1 MGLSKT
7 IILQSEDDTRKLA
20 QEFASIL
27 KNGDCVVLN
36 GELGVGKTFF
46 VKRLVEC
53 FGIERSSSPSFALVN
68 VYEGEKII
76 NHFDFYRI
84 KSNEELFDI
93 GYNEYIGDTESITLI
108 EWGNLFPDVLPVKR
122 LDLNFSFNPDMSRT
136 VEILG

>member
-1 MGLSKT
+1 MRLVKT
-7 IILQSEDDTRKLA
+7 VILNSEEDTGNLA
-20 QEFASIL
+20 KEYAGIL

-53 FGIERSSSPSFALVN
+53 FGIAKSSSPSFALVN

-84 KSNEELFDI
+84 KSDEELFDI
-93 GYNEYIGDTESITLI
+93 GYNEYIGDTDSITLI
-108 EWGNLFPDVLPVKR
+108 EWGNLFPDVLPEER
-122 LDLNFSFNPDMSRT
+122 IEMNFNFNPDMSRT
-136 VEILG
+136 VEISG